1 MFDQKFFGTATVGEK
16 GQIVIPV
23 NARNELNLKVGDKL
37 LVVSGPGN
45 HGLVLMKPDMI
56 KEFAKKM
63 NDNFEKMQSFADNN
77 DTENEV

>member
-45 HGLVLMKPDMI
+45 HGLVLMKTDMI